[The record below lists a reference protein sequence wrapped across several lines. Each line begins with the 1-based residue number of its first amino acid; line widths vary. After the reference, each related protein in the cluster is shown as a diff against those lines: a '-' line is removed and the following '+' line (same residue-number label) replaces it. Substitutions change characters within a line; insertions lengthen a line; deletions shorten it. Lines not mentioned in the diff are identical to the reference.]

1 VAVNRCPEGYE
12 RIRDSRDFVLTLGVK
27 PDYHPVRR
35 MAQRGFNLRMVRT
48 GGGLLAGVL
57 LAGSLSA
64 AAFGTGPHPRRN
76 DEYKHQVE
84 RLEEVWR
91 TAQLNDDVA
100 AMDKLLSDDYV
111 GITMTGQVVTKM
123 QQLDR
128 MKNRTMVL
136 SKIELDDVKVKV
148 IGSTA
153 IVNSRAQVD
162 GTNDG
167 APIHGTYRYTRVYS
181 RLPTGLWK
189 ITNFEATRVGPQ
201 PQPLQSGGPSDHDYN
216 HDH

>member
-1 VAVNRCPEGYE
+1 
-12 RIRDSRDFVLTLGVK
+12 
-27 PDYHPVRR
+27 

-189 ITNFEATRVGPQ
+189 ITNFEATRVGPP
-201 PQPLQSGGPSDHDYN
+201 PQPLQSGGPSGHDYN